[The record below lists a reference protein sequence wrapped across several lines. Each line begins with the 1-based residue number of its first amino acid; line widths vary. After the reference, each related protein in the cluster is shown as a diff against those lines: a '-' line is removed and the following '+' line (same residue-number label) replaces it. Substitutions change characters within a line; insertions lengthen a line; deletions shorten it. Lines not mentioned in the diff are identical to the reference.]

1 MGIKHNIMT
10 QEQKAERY
18 DYLVRE
24 GDRIQFQLS
33 KLQSQNAGINTKS
46 EKYNEEV
53 AKHRQGL
60 LKLEQEMARLFM

>member
-1 MGIKHNIMT
+1 MT

-18 DYLVRE
+18 DFLVRE

-46 EKYNEEV
+46 DKYNTEV
-53 AKHRQGL
+53 EKHRRGL
-60 LKLEQEMARLFM
+60 LDLENEMAKLFM